1 MTFQPA
7 DLERDFEALHAA
19 GFAWALHCSGW
30 DRQEAEDV
38 LQTAYERVLDGTA
51 RFGGRSSLRTWLF
64 GVIRRTAQ
72 QRRRRRLVRALAL
85 GRWGELLA
93 GSDPPRT
100 PEADAEQGER
110 VTAVR
115 AALHL
120 LPRRQREVVSLVFY
134 HELAVDEAAA
144 VLGLSVGSARQHY
157 HRAKAALRA
166 RLRGGGRDA

>member
-1 MTFQPA
+1 MTFPPA
-7 DLERDFEALHAA
+7 DLERDIVELHAA
-19 GFAWALHCSGW
+19 GFGWALHCCGW
-30 DRQEAEDV
+30 DRPEAEDV
-38 LQTAYERVLDGTA
+38 LQTAYERVLEGTA
-51 RFGGRSSLRTWLF
+51 RFHGRSRLRTWLF

-72 QRRRRRLVRALAL
+72 ERRRRRLVRALAL
-85 GRWGELLA
+85 GRWRELVA
-93 GSDPPRT
+93 GSAPPAS

-110 VTAVR
+110 AAAVR
-115 AALHL
+115 AALRS
-120 LPRRQREVVSLVFY
+120 LPRRQREVASLVFY

>member
-7 DLERDFEALHAA
+7 DLERDLEALHAG
-19 GFAWALHCSGW
+19 GFGWALHCCGW

-38 LQTAYERVLDGTA
+38 LQTAYERVFDGTA
-51 RFGGRSSLRTWLF
+51 RFEGRSSLRTWFF

-72 QRRRRRLVRALAL
+72 HGRRRRLVRALAL
-85 GRWGELLA
+85 GRWGELAA
-93 GSDPPRT
+93 GSAPPMS

-110 VTAVR
+110 AAAVR
-115 AALHL
+115 AALRS
-120 LPRRQREVVSLVFY
+120 LPRRQREVASLVFY
-134 HELAVDEAAA
+134 NELAVDEAAA

-166 RLRGGGRDA
+166 RLLGGGRDA